1 MQNNPTWFNCTVTG
15 LKNTYTSKERIKWA
29 VNLKE
34 LVEETVYPES
44 AKRTCSSLG
53 DSLFGFK
60 KHCIFCG
67 TECFEKGHQNPARL
81 SVYWGQLLEQTKV
94 HLLKII
100 FYKSV
105 LCGKIAS
112 LLLLNIL
119 LSQYYLIYMQ
129 WTQGT
134 SRLQEILFSWWMPQF
149 RDGSSSQKKKDYV
162 LLDVIKTMD
171 EDKSVSCNS
180 MKLEPEFWLCW
191 IKLCSSDNH
200 YTTAPL
206 KT

>member
-1 MQNNPTWFNCTVTG
+1 MVYTIHCLMQINPTWFNCTVTG
-15 LKNTYTSKERIKWA
+15 LKNTYASKEHIKRA

-34 LVEETVYPES
+34 LVEETVSPES

-53 DSLFGFK
+53 DSLFCFK

-67 TECFEKGHQNPARL
+67 TECFEKDHQNPARW

-94 HLLKII
+94 HVLKII

-119 LSQYYLIYMQ
+119 LSQYYLIYIQ

-134 SRLQEILFSWWMPQF
+134 SRLQEILFSWWIRRFHLIIESKEKRLRSPGCYKNNGW
-149 RDGSSSQKKKDYV
+149 RQKCI
-162 LLDVIKTMD
+162 L
-171 EDKSVSCNS
+171 
-180 MKLEPEFWLCW
+180 
-191 IKLCSSDNH
+191 
-200 YTTAPL
+200 
-206 KT
+206 